1 MGHIKCYSTQILGSK
16 VHRSEGHLG
25 CLVPNY
31 KTATLHF
38 YACLQAM
45 RLAIP
50 VSDDGKS
57 YQTQEKHLGDTEWK
71 KWPWG
76 YRDDF
81 FLEMLSQSS
90 QYTWWLT
97 DRHQS
102 STADTTKK
110 GQSMDQHHGRPV
122 NWGKGGEES
131 KWIWTKE
138 PNRIWPHI
146 SLLSCSGKG
155 FLYQCASFGVWLIT
169 SWRPYHTN
177 SSQSNF
183 LWRSYSLFWHFILEV
198 W

>member
-57 YQTQEKHLGDTEWK
+57 YQTQEKHLANTEWK

-81 FLEMLSQSS
+81 FWRCWVRVVSIHDD
-90 QYTWWLT
+90 WLT
-97 DRHQS
+97 G
-102 STADTTKK
+102 TKAAQLIPPRK
-110 GQSMDQHHGRPV
+110 ASLWISIMGGQSI
-122 NWGKGGEES
+122 KA
-131 KWIWTKE
+131 KE
-138 PNRIWPHI
+138 MRSQDGFGQRSPIKYGLIYHCWAVLEKAFCTNV
-146 SLLSCSGKG
+146 LLLV
-155 FLYQCASFGVWLIT
+155 FD
-169 SWRPYHTN
+169 
-177 SSQSNF
+177 
-183 LWRSYSLFWHFILEV
+183 
-198 W
+198 